1 MTQRLTAEGLRA
13 INRVHTDDR
22 LRELLSNVATHQPAH
37 EAQVPPVGELHINI
51 FNEEKPELSYRTSY
65 TMAVSPEER
74 AAQANKDF
82 ADIAQKLPDHGDSHM
97 HPWSY
102 VQKGLDLKEMV
113 ARMDQ
118 INCRY
123 SVIMPIPTSIIS
135 LMGDR
140 ERAEW
145 TLLRATGPLHH
156 CGPSYYVPKEYNR
169 PGLELSPEFAVKV
182 QTLISLNVDTEVDDY
197 TADSFNILAK
207 AEQDKLDPMVTGLH
221 LGSSFSDISLFKKM
235 LRNPGV
241 FTGAGELTLNKE
253 LVEVLYA
260 DKSGQASL
268 HERAITVG
276 EETMKPDTHI
286 GPAKQLMAALGVAG
300 MPACIHCDIGHYR
313 DDPNDP
319 PKNLEVF
326 SNFLADEKV
335 RHTTIVWAHAG
346 GLGRFVKQSNRH
358 MDELENMLA
367 KHPNLVLDISWNEV
381 AKQLTGDGLDP
392 EAAAQRINGWVAFL
406 NRHSE
411 RIMFGSDAL
420 APQSNEAWTS
430 TLRTYSGL
438 LEKLTDEARNNILLK
453 TYQRIYVGARK
464 NVRKFENLVLPN
476 IKDKLTDPTVDAID
490 MAALRVF
497 RDQLYADS
505 EPLPSTASNRSITSE
520 DVERSEDRLKERAL
534 VAKIV
539 RDLDKAQAIIRRRE
553 VEIGELKTRLSR
565 YEEMAEAGPSRGL
578 RQEDAE
584 ASAPAATVAEPVP
597 LPQQAATLRP
607 LPAQTAQLAQQAL
620 QAQQTMGLVRPAAAQ
635 PPVGGLS
642 IRDRIRELEARGL
655 NRA

>member
-1 MTQRLTAEGLRA
+1 M
-13 INRVHTDDR
+13 
-22 LRELLSNVATHQPAH
+22 SNVAIHQHAH
-37 EAQVPPVGELHINI
+37 EAQVPPVGEFHMNI
-51 FNEEKPELSYRTSY
+51 FNEDRPELSYRTSY

-74 AAQANKDF
+74 AEQANKDF
-82 ADIAQKLPDHGDSHM
+82 AEIAQKLPAHSDAHM

-118 INCRY
+118 INCKY

-135 LMGDR
+135 LMGDS

-145 TLLRATGPLHH
+145 TLLRSSGPLHH
-156 CGPSYYVPKEYNR
+156 CGPSYYVPKEFNK

-197 TADSFNILAK
+197 TADSFIVLTK
-207 AEQDKLDPMVTGLH
+207 AEQDRLDPMVTGLH
-221 LGSSFSDISLFKKM
+221 LGSSFADMSLFKKM

-268 HERAITVG
+268 HERAIIVG

-300 MPACIHCDIGHYR
+300 MPACIHCDIGHYL
-313 DDPNDP
+313 DAPNDP
-319 PKNLEVF
+319 PKNLAVF
-326 SNFLADEKV
+326 SDFLADEKV

-392 EAAAQRINGWVAFL
+392 EAATQRLNGWIAFL
-406 NRHSE
+406 NKHSE

-420 APQSNEAWTS
+420 APQSNEVWTN

-453 TYQRIYVGARK
+453 TYERIYVGARR

-476 IKDKLTDPTVDAID
+476 IKDKLTDPTVDAMD
-490 MAALRVF
+490 MAALRIF

-505 EPLPSTASNRSITSE
+505 EPLASTASNRTITSE
-520 DVERSEDRLKERAL
+520 DYDRCDDRLKGRAM
-534 VAKIV
+534 VAKV
-539 RDLDKAQAIIRRRE
+539 VKDLEKANAIIQRKND
-553 VEIGELKTRLSR
+553 EIGALKTRLALF
-565 YEEMAEAGPSRGL
+565 EGLEVAGPSGRP
-578 RQEDAE
+578 QPEVPE
-584 ASAPAATVAEPVP
+584 APEAPAPVIA
-597 LPQQAATLRP
+597 QAAVAGTPPQPQRTKTPRP
-607 LPAQTAQLAQQAL
+607 LPAQEPQLARQAL
-620 QAQQTMGLVRPAAAQ
+620 QAQQTMGLVRPAAPQ
-635 PPVGGLS
+635 PSVGGLS
-642 IRDRIRELEARGL
+642 IQDRIRELQNRGL
-655 NRA
+655 NRG